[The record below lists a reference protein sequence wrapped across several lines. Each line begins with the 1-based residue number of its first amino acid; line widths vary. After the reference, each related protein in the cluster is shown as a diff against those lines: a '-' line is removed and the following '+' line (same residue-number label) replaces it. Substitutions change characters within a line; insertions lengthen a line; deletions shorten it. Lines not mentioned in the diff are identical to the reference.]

1 MTEDDPRIGRVLDGR
16 YRIVGLLGTGGIGA
30 VYRAEHAALGRFVA
44 VKVLLED
51 FSELAE
57 LQRRFVREAKALSAL
72 SHPHIV
78 PVIDFGLEPEPYLVM
93 ELLEGRTLEDLLR
106 DGLLAPAR
114 ALDIARQVLRGLAF
128 AHARGVAHRDLK
140 PANVFLQALPDAD
153 DHVRLLDFGLARFLD
168 DERGAMDAT
177 LTKVGMIFGTPAY
190 MAPEQAT
197 GERADAR
204 ADVYSAGI
212 LLYELL
218 TGRRPFNDPTRAEL
232 LRAHLLTRPPA
243 AAETRP
249 GLVLSAGLEALL
261 ERALAKNL
269 TERFADGGEMLAALD
284 ALPPP
289 AATIDARLEAEGRT
303 RTDAQGRPLS
313 EAATLHAGAA
323 VGPGSTAVE
332 RPARKVSEVA
342 PRRSLVEV
350 AGFAL
355 AGLGLLSA
363 AGYVVVRAL
372 RAPDADTAV
381 AAQTTAPT
389 TALAPEIGVPAAAIE
404 RPAARDPWV
413 ETAPA
418 PLALARAQLARH
430 EFRESD
436 LRPVREYVRDHRDDA
451 RGHLV
456 FARAMTELGWRS
468 DALSRYRIAFSADLS
483 VRGDPAALEDVA
495 SLAETPSLHAQAL
508 RLLRQIWAEEAPPL
522 LEAAAARATEPARQS
537 ALRALRAELAGSSR

>member
-16 YRIVGLLGTGGIGA
+16 YRIVALLGTGGIGA

-114 ALDIARQVLRGLAF
+114 ALDIARQLLRGLAF

-153 DHVRLLDFGLARFLD
+153 DHVRLLDFGLAKFLD

-243 AAETRP
+243 AAATRP

-284 ALPPP
+284 ALPSP
-289 AATIDARLEAEGRT
+289 AATIDARLEAEGRR

-313 EAATLHAGAA
+313 EAATLHAGGAI
-323 VGPGSTAVE
+323 GPGSTVVE
-332 RPARKVSEVA
+332 RPTRKTTA
-342 PRRSLVEV
+342 PPRRSALRAAGLALV
-350 AGFAL
+350 
-355 AGLGLLSA
+355 GLGLLGA
-363 AGYVVVRAL
+363 VGYVVVRAL
-372 RAPDADTAV
+372 RSPDAD
-381 AAQTTAPT
+381 AAGTAPT
-389 TALAPEIGVPAAAIE
+389 PAEATPVAPTDAVPAAAAE
-404 RPAARDPWV
+404 RPAARDPWL
-413 ETAPA
+413 EPAPE
-418 PLALARAQLARH
+418 PLALARAQLAQH
-430 EFRESD
+430 AFRESD

-451 RGHLV
+451 RGHLM

-483 VRGDPAALEDVA
+483 VRGAPGALEDVA
-495 SLAETPSLHAQAL
+495 GLAETPSLHAQAL
-508 RLLRQIWAEEAPPL
+508 RLLRQVWAEEAPAL

-537 ALRALRAELAGSSR
+537 ALRALRVELIGSSR

>member
-16 YRIVGLLGTGGIGA
+16 YRIVALLGTGGIGA

-153 DHVRLLDFGLARFLD
+153 DHVRLLDFGLAKFLD

-289 AATIDARLEAEGRT
+289 AATIDAQPAYSSPVICR
-303 RTDAQGRPLS
+303 
-313 EAATLHAGAA
+313 
-323 VGPGSTAVE
+323 GP
-332 RPARKVSEVA
+332 
-342 PRRSLVEV
+342 
-350 AGFAL
+350 
-355 AGLGLLSA
+355 
-363 AGYVVVRAL
+363 
-372 RAPDADTAV
+372 
-381 AAQTTAPT
+381 
-389 TALAPEIGVPAAAIE
+389 
-404 RPAARDPWV
+404 
-413 ETAPA
+413 
-418 PLALARAQLARH
+418 
-430 EFRESD
+430 
-436 LRPVREYVRDHRDDA
+436 
-451 RGHLV
+451 
-456 FARAMTELGWRS
+456 
-468 DALSRYRIAFSADLS
+468 
-483 VRGDPAALEDVA
+483 
-495 SLAETPSLHAQAL
+495 
-508 RLLRQIWAEEAPPL
+508 
-522 LEAAAARATEPARQS
+522 
-537 ALRALRAELAGSSR
+537 